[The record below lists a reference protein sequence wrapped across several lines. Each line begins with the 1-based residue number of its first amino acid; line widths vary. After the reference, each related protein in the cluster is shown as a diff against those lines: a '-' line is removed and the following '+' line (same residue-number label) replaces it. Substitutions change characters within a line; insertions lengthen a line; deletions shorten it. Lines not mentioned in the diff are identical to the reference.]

1 MGLLDGQ
8 YTAMTSGRS
17 LDFDDLRSY
26 VRGDDVKDID
36 WKSSA
41 RAGELLV
48 KRYRAERRHTLAFVV
63 PAGGPL
69 ASAATLTQSKADVVL
84 ASIGVLAWI
93 ACRHGD
99 YVTWSPQGRMGRA
112 WHDRPTVTRR
122 SSTCSR
128 DSMQDADW
136 RLPNP
141 ICLNCS
147 IWLRLGCAA
156 AASSSSC
163 WTTGIPILMTW
174 MPWRACVPATRFLPS
189 RCRTLM

>member
-41 RAGELLV
+41 RSGELLV
-48 KRYRAERRHTLAFVV
+48 KRYRPERRHTLAFVV

-69 ASAATLTQSKADVVL
+69 AGAATLTQSKADVVL
-84 ASIGVLAWI
+84 AAIGVLAWV

-99 YVTWSPQGRMGRA
+99 YVTVVAPGPSGT
-112 WHDRPTVTRR
+112 TVL
-122 SSTCSR
+122 SR
-128 DSMQDADW
+128 HAD
-136 RLPNP
+136 
-141 ICLNCS
+141 
-147 IWLRLGCAA
+147 
-156 AASSSSC
+156 
-163 WTTGIPILMTW
+163 
-174 MPWRACVPATRFLPS
+174 
-189 RCRTLM
+189 